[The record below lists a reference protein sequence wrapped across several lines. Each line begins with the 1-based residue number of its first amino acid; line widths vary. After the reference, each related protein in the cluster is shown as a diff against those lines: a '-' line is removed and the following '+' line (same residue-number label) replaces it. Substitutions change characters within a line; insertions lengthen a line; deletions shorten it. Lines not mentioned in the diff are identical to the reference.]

1 MAGLVPAIHALA
13 ALMLK
18 DVDARHKA
26 GHDDFTGSV
35 LRKSIDRPRL
45 FLQHDRNAVADRI
58 SKLGRVRDQ
67 LVVLLIP
74 DQRLLGFGADQ
85 DLQQLGIRLLVRT
98 VGRRAVHGSDPFEA
112 GLASAYCSGVSPGV
126 LLLASSIS
134 VTAIKI
140 SARVFRSGA
149 SSMAC
154 FSAAS

>member
-1 MAGLVPAIHALA
+1 M
-13 ALMLK
+13 
-18 DVDARHKA
+18 
-26 GHDDFTGSV
+26 
-35 LRKSIDRPRL
+35 SIDRPRL

-58 SKLGRVRDQ
+58 GELGRMRDQ
-67 LVVLLIP
+67 FVVLLIP
-74 DQRLLGFGADQ
+74 DQRLLGLGTDQ

-98 VGRRAVHGSDPFEA
+98 VGRRAVNGSGPLEA
-112 GLASAYCSGVSPGV
+112 GPASAYCSGVSPDV